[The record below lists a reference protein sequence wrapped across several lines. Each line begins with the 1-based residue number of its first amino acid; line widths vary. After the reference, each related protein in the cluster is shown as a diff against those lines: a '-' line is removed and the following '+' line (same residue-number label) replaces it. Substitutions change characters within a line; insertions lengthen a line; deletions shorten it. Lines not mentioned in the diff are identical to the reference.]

1 MAGHGLVAAQCD
13 HGKWLDDHMQ
23 RSHRQKMII
32 ETVRSGGE
40 VSVAGLVQLTGA
52 SPITVRRDLAQL
64 QDLGQLVRTHGGA
77 RRGTAHGV
85 PRPYAERAEE
95 DPGLKAAMARA
106 AAELIGDGEAV
117 IVDDGTT
124 CAALAGQL
132 AGRPIQALALSLRA
146 AGELAA
152 RPGADVVVPGGPVRP
167 VALCFRGAQAV
178 EAVRDFRADVAVLG
192 ACSAAPG
199 HGLTATEAED
209 ARLKRACLETAGR
222 SILLVSPEK
231 LERSS
236 VHRFGRIEDVSVLVT
251 GATARPSHLEA
262 FRAAGVQ
269 VVTVAPE

>member
-1 MAGHGLVAAQCD
+1 MAQ
-13 HGKWLDDHMQ
+13 
-23 RSHRQKMII
+23 
-32 ETVRSGGE
+32 
-40 VSVAGLVQLTGA
+40 
-52 SPITVRRDLAQL
+52 
-64 QDLGQLVRTHGGA
+64 
-77 RRGTAHGV
+77 
-85 PRPYAERAEE
+85 
-95 DPGLKAAMARA
+95 A

-124 CAALAGQL
+124 CAALAARL

-199 HGLTATEAED
+199 LGLTATEAED
-209 ARLKRACLETAGR
+209 ARLKRACLETAAR
-222 SILLVSPEK
+222 RILLVSPEK

-251 GATARPSHLEA
+251 GATARPRHLEA
-262 FRAAGVQ
+262 FRAAGAQ
-269 VVTVAPE
+269 VVTVARSSRSRTPRADADPRGRGMRRRFRMPVPGCSGRRRSPVPAHRLSCRRFGADSPSPGPR